1 MYLVLRANLIS
12 TYRGKDESQL
22 RHLITLSDLTAV
34 AHSKNPKYK
43 GKHIFGLY
51 SPSRNY
57 HLEAETAKSAQDWV
71 ELIRR
76 EARIEEEE
84 CMVVGGFAGQTPQD
98 KGRNGST
105 LSAEQRRRREEAR
118 LVSSSPEPFDVPSYS
133 SRTRDGVRVPEI
145 KHHSL
150 QNPDYSATELA
161 SYSEFSDTLGA
172 HVGISGG
179 SSLSISRPDGPGTL
193 DMNAAGTTGPSLVS
207 SSAPPNQTQPE
218 ASSVAQGDERVV
230 WHGFLLCLRS
240 KGGVRQWKRLWV
252 VLRPKNL
259 TFYKN
264 QEVVTTYLEFSGTLL
279 LTLGTGIRSSPSDS
293 IIQHH

>member
-1 MYLVLRANLIS
+1 MYLVLRPNLVSI
-12 TYRGKDESQL
+12 YKGKDESQL

-57 HLEAETAKSAQDWV
+57 HLEAETAKIAQDWV

-84 CMVVGGFAGQTPQD
+84 CMVADSFAGHTS
-98 KGRNGST
+98 RNQGHDGSAP
-105 LSAEQRRRREEAR
+105 SAEQRRRREEAR
-118 LVSSSPEPFDVPSYS
+118 LASSSPEPLDNPSYS

-145 KHHSL
+145 KHHSFP
-150 QNPDYSATELA
+150 NPDYSATEPA
-161 SYSEFSDTLGA
+161 SYSDFSDTLGPHA
-172 HVGISGG
+172 GISGA
-179 SSLSISRPDGPGTL
+179 SSLSISRPDGHNIL
-193 DMNAAGTTGPSLVS
+193 DANPAGTTGHSIVS
-207 SSAPPNQTQPE
+207 PSAPYNLTQPE
-218 ASSVAQGDERVV
+218 ASSLGQGDERVV

-264 QEVVTTYLEFSGTLL
+264 EEVVTSTAKFRDGLANSLHRNTQLA
-279 LTLGTGIRSSPSDS
+279 S
-293 IIQHH
+293 